1 MQFQLKSEIEMI
13 PSSDSQV
20 TQYYSANAY
29 SSQVSGEDDTKP
41 DASTIEEAE
50 SSLRDSD
57 SLNNEEARV
66 LLGRYEYQKGN
77 IEAALRVFEGI
88 DIAAATPKMKIS
100 LSEIGKP
107 HIRRSYNYAAPP
119 FSINTVSLLLEAA
132 YLKAKSLQNFGRY
145 KEAADSCKVILDI
158 IESSFPVGFPEHLG
172 ADHKLHETLSNTIKL
187 LPELWQ
193 LADLHQEAI
202 LAFRRILLH
211 RWNMDKETMAD
222 IQKEFAIFLLYSGG
236 EEGNP
241 PNLRMQMEGS
251 FIPRNNIEEAI
262 LLLMILLRKVSL
274 KKIKWDPSILDHLSF
289 ALSISGGLRSLGK
302 QLEELLPGIIDNN
315 ERCLLLALCYY
326 GEGDNLSA
334 LNLLRNIYENNNP
347 NIGFALLLASKIY
360 EENSNS
366 KEGISTAKRAIHA
379 FKDRCDEM
387 VGVAYSSLGVS
398 LSANSRSAVTDS
410 ERVTQQSEALESLE
424 TAGRLTRMNDSRI
437 LYHLSLENAEQRKL
451 DVALGYAKRLLV
463 LEGGSHLNG
472 WMLLARILSAQKQ
485 FRDGEIIINA
495 ALDQSGKW
503 DQGELLRTKA
513 KLQLAQKQVKH
524 AIQTYT
530 QLLAVLHVQHKSFGF
545 QKKNLEVGE
554 IHHRSLE
561 IETWNDL
568 ATIYISLSQ
577 WHDAEACLLKS
588 KAISNYSAS
597 TRHTNGLLC
606 EAKGLHKQALKA
618 NKHALDVD
626 PGHVQSLVSIAVVFR
641 KLGGQSGAV
650 ARSFLNEALRVN
662 RMSSSAWYNLGL
674 ILKDE
679 GPMFLRE
686 AADCFEAATVLKE
699 TEPIEPFR

>member
-1 MQFQLKSEIEMI
+1 MEMI

-29 SSQVSGEDDTKP
+29 SSQVSGENDTKP
-41 DASTIEEAE
+41 DASNIEEAE

-57 SLNNEEARV
+57 YLNYEEARV

-100 LSEIGKP
+100 LSEIGNP
-107 HIRRSYNYAAPP
+107 PRRRSHYYAAPP
-119 FSINTVSLLLEAA
+119 FSINTVCLLLEAA
-132 YLKAKSLQNFGRY
+132 YLKSKSLQNFGRY
-145 KEAADSCKVILDI
+145 KEAADSCKVVLDI

-172 ADHKLHETLSNTIKL
+172 ADHKLHETLRNVIKL

-193 LADLHQEAI
+193 FADLHQEAI

-211 RWNMDKETMAD
+211 RWNLDKETMAN
-222 IQKEFAIFLLYSGG
+222 IQKEFAVFLLYNGG
-236 EEGNP
+236 EDGNP
-241 PNLRMQMEGS
+241 PNLRFQMEGS

-274 KKIKWDPSILDHLSF
+274 KKIKWDPSIFDHLSY
-289 ALSISGGLRSLGK
+289 ALSISGGLGSLGK

-326 GEGDNLSA
+326 GEGDHVSA
-334 LNLLRNIYENNNP
+334 LSLLRNIYENDNP
-347 NIGFALLLASKIY
+347 NRGFASLLASKIY
-360 EENSNS
+360 GENFDSN
-366 KEGISTAKRAIHA
+366 EGISTAKRAIHA

-387 VGVAYSSLGVS
+387 VGVAYSCLGVS
-398 LSANSRSAVTDS
+398 LSATSRPAVTDS
-410 ERVTQQSEALESLE
+410 ERVAQQSEALESLE

-437 LYHLSLENAEQRKL
+437 LYQLSLENAEQRKL
-451 DVALGYAKRLLV
+451 DAALGYAKRLLV

-485 FRDGEIIINA
+485 FRDGEIIVNA
-495 ALDQSGKW
+495 ALDQTGKW

-530 QLLAVLHVQHKSFGF
+530 RLLAVLQVQHKSFGF
-545 QKKNLEVGE
+545 QRKNLKVGE
-554 IHHRSLE
+554 KHHRRLE
-561 IETWNDL
+561 LETWNDL
-568 ATIYISLSQ
+568 ATVYISLSQ
-577 WHDAEACLLKS
+577 WQDAEACLLKS

-597 TRHTNGLLC
+597 TRHTNGLLY

-618 NKHALDVD
+618 YKHALDVD

-650 ARSFLNEALRVN
+650 ARSFLNEAIRVN

-674 ILKDE
+674 LLRDE
-679 GPMFLRE
+679 GPMFLKE
-686 AADCFEAATVLKE
+686 AADCFEAAAELKE